1 MDRASASDLVEVDA
15 AGANVALEDQ
25 APFEPLATQRGG
37 SEHPEAQGTRD
48 AERCPARRRRAAD
61 HIDVKPHDSELS
73 GARLDAAAV
82 LGDPPRLDLAPTT
95 SATADHVP
103 TITPL
108 DLAPTTSA
116 TTDHVPTITPLDLAH
131 DHHRHHRPRPHNHP
145 ARPRPRPPPPPPT
158 PSPQSPRSTSPP
170 TAYHLPP
177 PPTRP
182 RPPIPSHDH
191 PPST

>member
-82 LGDPPRLDLAPTT
+82 LGDPPRLDLAP
-95 SATADHVP
+95 S
-103 TITPL
+103 
-108 DLAPTTSA
+108 TSA

-145 ARPRPRPPPPPPT
+145 ARPRRQPPT
-158 PSPQSPRSTSPP
+158 TSRHHRPDPVPRSPP
-170 TAYHLPP
+170 T
-177 PPTRP
+177 TTP
-182 RPPIPSHDH
+182 R
-191 PPST
+191 